1 MTKLG
6 RPPQPL
12 KLTEVKIRLT
22 DETRAMLDLLCL
34 DPLTTRLQYGKRN
47 DLIEQ
52 ALREYFALHY
62 PRKEKENA

>member
-1 MTKLG
+1 MKKLG
-6 RPPQPL
+6 RPPQPI

-22 DETRAMLDLLCL
+22 DEIRATLDLLCL

-52 ALREYFALHY
+52 ALQEYFTLHH
-62 PRKEKENA
+62 PRKEKEKA